1 MSRKQYT
8 PPSQTHS
15 KKQTRREQK
24 TELAEQRKKYEEQK
38 AEQDAQQVETDT
50 SLPMPTEEDKA
61 QLRKLATWSA
71 VGILVLLAL
80 MYWTFVSGN

>member
-15 KKQTRREQK
+15 KKQTRSEQK
-24 TELAEQRKKYEEQK
+24 AELAEQRKKYEEQQ
-38 AEQDAQQVETDT
+38 AEQQAQQTEVDT

-61 QLRKLATWSA
+61 QLRKLALWSA
-71 VGILVLLAL
+71 VGILLLLAL
-80 MYWTFVSGN
+80 MYWTFISGN